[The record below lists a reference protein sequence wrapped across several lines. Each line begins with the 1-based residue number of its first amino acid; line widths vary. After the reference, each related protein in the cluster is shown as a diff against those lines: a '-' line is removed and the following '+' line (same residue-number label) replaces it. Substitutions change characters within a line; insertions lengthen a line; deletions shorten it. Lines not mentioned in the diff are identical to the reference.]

1 MKFCA
6 IIPSYNHSETLA
18 KVLETLPE
26 QLFAIVVDDGSDVP
40 IRINFPHA
48 KVIRH
53 QKNLGK
59 ASALKTGFSEAR
71 SLGFTHAITIDADG
85 QHPTEFIAQM
95 LSAAQNAPE
104 KIIIAARDFENSS
117 IPAQRKFMNKFSNFW
132 FRVETGVVVNDT
144 QCGFRCYPLDVLNR
158 LDLRLGGFVF
168 EVELLVKAA
177 WSGVEFFEISIP
189 AIYSKETLNKSHY
202 RPIVD
207 TLRFTAMNFR
217 LFFASLFF
225 SKSRLKRIA
234 DKK

>member
-6 IIPSYNHSETLA
+6 IIPSYNHSETLT
-18 KVLETLPE
+18 KVVETLPE
-26 QLFAIVVDDGSDVP
+26 QLFAIVVDDGSDVA
-40 IRINFPHA
+40 IKINSSRA

-53 QKNLGK
+53 SKNLGK
-59 ASALKTGFSEAR
+59 ASALKTGFAEAR
-71 SLGFTHAITIDADG
+71 LLGFSHAITIDADG
-85 QHPTEFIAQM
+85 QHPTEYIEQM
-95 LSAAQNAPE
+95 VSAARSFPE
-104 KIIIAARDFENSS
+104 RVIIAARDFENSS

-144 QCGFRCYPLDVLNR
+144 QCGFRCYPLDVLEK

-177 WSGVEFFEISIP
+177 WSGVKFFEISIP
-189 AIYSKETLNKSHY
+189 AVYSKESLRKSHY
-202 RPIVD
+202 RPVVD

-225 SKSRLKRIA
+225 SKRRLKRIA